1 MSDTE
6 THTGRSDLARDVL
19 EYLAKSIVDE
29 EEAVRIEVSERGD
42 RVELRLEVARDDMGK
57 IIGKRGR
64 IIRSI
69 RSLARAAATSEGDN
83 VMVEVVD

>member
-1 MSDTE
+1 MSRALIEYLGPWLLDHPEALEINEVEGERGE
-6 THTGRSDLARDVL
+6 TVL
-19 EYLAKSIVDE
+19 ELSVDPE
-29 EEAVRIEVSERGD
+29 
-42 RVELRLEVARDDMGK
+42 DMGK

>member
-1 MSDTE
+1 
-6 THTGRSDLARDVL
+6 
-19 EYLAKSIVDE
+19 
-29 EEAVRIEVSERGD
+29 
-42 RVELRLEVARDDMGK
+42 VAPDDMGK

-69 RSLARAAATSEGDN
+69 RALARAAGQREDRS

>member
-1 MSDTE
+1 MTRALIEYLGPWLLDKPESLEIEEVEGERGE
-6 THTGRSDLARDVL
+6 TVL
-19 EYLAKSIVDE
+19 ELTVDPE
-29 EEAVRIEVSERGD
+29 
-42 RVELRLEVARDDMGK
+42 DMGK

>member
-1 MSDTE
+1 MTRALVEYLGPWLLDDPDEMEINETE
-6 THTGRSDLARDVL
+6 GDRGALVL
-19 EYLAKSIVDE
+19 EIS
-29 EEAVRIEVSERGD
+29 
-42 RVELRLEVARDDMGK
+42 VAPDDMGK

-69 RSLARAAATSEGDN
+69 RALARAAGQRDDRS

>member
-1 MSDTE
+1 MTRALVEYLGPWLLDEPDEMEINETE
-6 THTGRSDLARDVL
+6 GDRGAVVL
-19 EYLAKSIVDE
+19 EIS
-29 EEAVRIEVSERGD
+29 
-42 RVELRLEVARDDMGK
+42 VAPEDMGK

-69 RSLARAAATSEGDN
+69 RALARAAGQRDDRS

>member
-1 MSDTE
+1 MSRE
-6 THTGRSDLARDVL
+6 LL
-19 EYLAKSIVDE
+19 EYLGPWLLDHPDE
-29 EEAVRIEVSERGD
+29 MEVTELEGD
-42 RVELRLEVARDDMGK
+42 RGAIVLEIKVDPEDMGK

-69 RSLARAAATSEGDN
+69 RTVARAASRDGGA

>member
-1 MSDTE
+1 MTRELVEYLGPWLLDEPDEMEINETE
-6 THTGRSDLARDVL
+6 GDRGAIVL
-19 EYLAKSIVDE
+19 EIS
-29 EEAVRIEVSERGD
+29 
-42 RVELRLEVARDDMGK
+42 VAPDDMGK

-69 RSLARAAATSEGDN
+69 RALARAARQRDDRS

>member
-1 MSDTE
+1 MTRALVEYLGPWLLDE
-6 THTGRSDLARDVL
+6 PDEMEINEGEGDRGAIVL
-19 EYLAKSIVDE
+19 EIS
-29 EEAVRIEVSERGD
+29 
-42 RVELRLEVARDDMGK
+42 VAPEDMGK

-69 RSLARAAATSEGDN
+69 RALARAAGQRDDRS

>member
-1 MSDTE
+1 MTRALVEYLGPWLLDEPDEMEINETE
-6 THTGRSDLARDVL
+6 GDRGAMVL
-19 EYLAKSIVDE
+19 EIS
-29 EEAVRIEVSERGD
+29 
-42 RVELRLEVARDDMGK
+42 VAPEDMGK

-69 RSLARAAATSEGDN
+69 RALARAAGQRDDRS